1 MNKVIAFMLGFVLLT
16 TGLAFAQQTPP
27 AAQAATNVA
36 AKKAVEVGNKI
47 CPVLGNPVA
56 AGGVG
61 EAAVKFEWNGK
72 IYNFCCP
79 MCIEEFKKD
88 PEKYSK
94 IAEDEV
100 KAVKK

>member
-1 MNKVIAFMLGFVLLT
+1 MNKVIALVLGCVLLAMP
-16 TGLAFAQQTPP
+16 LAFAQQTPP
-27 AAQAATNVA
+27 AAG
-36 AKKAVEVGNKI
+36 AKTQAVEVGNKI

-56 AGGVG
+56 GGGVG
-61 EAAVKFEWNGK
+61 DAAVKYEWHGK

-94 IAEDEV
+94 IAENEV
-100 KAVKK
+100 KAVK

>member
-1 MNKVIAFMLGFVLLT
+1 
-16 TGLAFAQQTPP
+16 LAFAQQTPSV
-27 AAQAATNVA
+27 AQAKV
-36 AKKAVEVGNKI
+36 KAVEVGNKI

-56 AGGVG
+56 GGGVG

-79 MCIEEFKKD
+79 MCIEEFKKN

-100 KAVKK
+100 KAAKK